1 VDPSNYR
8 PVSILP
14 SFSKIFEKVVYEQMV
29 DFFDSFNILS
39 NDQYGFRAGRNT
51 TAAISDF
58 VSWVV
63 EALDESECTASLLCD
78 LANDFLLL
86 NYKVLLKK
94 LKHYK
99 FSPRALKWIKSYILD
114 RFQRTVIHQD
124 NVAFKSKWKVLEGG
138 VPQGSI
144 LGPLLFLVYIND
156 LPLSILY
163 KIILFADDTTAILR
177 AKTMNELYKILVK
190 VLSDLSAWFSAN
202 GLKLNSSK
210 TQIVVFKTPQN
221 KQEFNFNIFL
231 GGEEIK
237 IYDSAQFLGIH
248 IDKNINWKP
257 FIELLSNKLNSACFQ
272 MFTIRDSIDFSTRM
286 ILYYA
291 LFFSRIQYGIEC
303 WGMSSGLGT
312 ILL

>member
-1 VDPSNYR
+1 
-8 PVSILP
+8 
-14 SFSKIFEKVVYEQMV
+14 M
-29 DFFDSFNILS
+29 
-39 NDQYGFRAGRNT
+39 
-51 TAAISDF
+51 
-58 VSWVV
+58 
-63 EALDESECTASLLCD
+63 
-78 LANDFLLL
+78 
-86 NYKVLLKK
+86 
-94 LKHYK
+94 
-99 FSPRALKWIKSYILD
+99 
-114 RFQRTVIHQD
+114 
-124 NVAFKSKWKVLEGG
+124 
-138 VPQGSI
+138 
-144 LGPLLFLVYIND
+144 
-156 LPLSILY
+156 
-163 KIILFADDTTAILR
+163 
-177 AKTMNELYKILVK
+177 
-190 VLSDLSAWFSAN
+190 
-202 GLKLNSSK
+202 KLNSSK

-312 ILL
+312 IFKIQKKYLRFMTFSNYTRSCRPLFRQHKILTVTSLYIFRCLLFIKNNESFFCSNQHIHSYETRNKSTFQYPVQRLSVWKNPAIYWYEIFK